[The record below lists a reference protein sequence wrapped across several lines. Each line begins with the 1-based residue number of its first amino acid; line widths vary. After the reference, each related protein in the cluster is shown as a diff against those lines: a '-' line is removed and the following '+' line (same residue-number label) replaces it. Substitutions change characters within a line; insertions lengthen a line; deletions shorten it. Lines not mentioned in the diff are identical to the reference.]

1 MPILWI
7 IIVIIWCKIQEQVK
21 KSLRFKNWSY
31 LSLFE
36 KTVLV
41 ISSILQISW
50 TSALNF
56 KSFCW
61 SKGQVR
67 KIFEKKYHRCWFS
80 KNHSFSFLW
89 KIGDFFW
96 VCHAFWIRYLH
107 IPESRLS
114 LRPRQHRSW
123 FCWLMC
129 CQFWLIC

>member
-1 MPILWI
+1 MRNL
-7 IIVIIWCKIQEQVK
+7 QEQVEK
-21 KSLRFKNWSY
+21 KHSVTKNCSY

-36 KTVLV
+36 ITVLV
-41 ISSILQISW
+41 ISNILQISW
-50 TSALNF
+50 PSALNF
-56 KSFCW
+56 KSFFLINRTFFLT
-61 SKGQVR
+61 SGQNNFER
-67 KIFEKKYHRCWFS
+67 KYYRCWFS

-114 LRPRQHRSW
+114 LRPRQHRGW